1 MDQIRVYLT
10 KRGRSPNW
18 HLCWKENGRTKYQ
31 SCETDDETDA
41 EILRRQHEEKLRR
54 GVDDPYAKHRDRPL
68 SEHAKDY
75 SEYLRATGTSQKH
88 ASTVLMRILRVLME
102 SGIVNIRDLTVSKI
116 KAVIAKMTRQP
127 QKRSVP
133 KETWVLLSAQSRN
146 FYLAA
151 MKQFLKWM
159 QIDRRIPDN
168 PLLGLKG
175 ENVAVDRRHD
185 RRALTDI
192 ELAKL
197 LQTARTSLITLE
209 GMTGL
214 ERYHLYLIAVSTG
227 LRRGEIASL
236 KPSSFK
242 LDGQSPTV
250 TLEAAY
256 SKHRRQDVLPLHPDL
271 VPQLREYL
279 SPLAA
284 NQVLFPDLAGRKT
297 FTMIKKDLKVAG
309 VKYRDA
315 QGKYAD
321 FHALRHTFITRA
333 WSTGATPDV
342 VRALARH
349 CDINLTLKYT
359 HTTPAA
365 QVDAMR
371 RMPGLPGY

>member
-1 MDQIRVYLT
+1 MDAQ
-10 KRGRSPNW
+10 
-18 HLCWKENGRTKYQ
+18 EF
-31 SCETDDETDA
+31 
-41 EILRRQHEEKLRR
+41 EILVGHLLTALGFEGSEVTGKTGDG
-54 GVDDPYAKHRDRPL
+54 GVD
-68 SEHAKDY
+68 
-75 SEYLRATGTSQKH
+75 ATGE
-88 ASTVLMRILRVLME
+88 L
-102 SGIVNIRDLTVSKI
+102 NVSNL
-116 KAVIAKMTRQP
+116 AK
-127 QKRSVP
+127 V
-133 KETWVLLSAQSRN
+133 SAQSRN

-151 MKQFLKWM
+151 MKQFIKWM

-185 RRALTDI
+185 RRALTDA
-192 ELAKL
+192 ELPKL
-197 LQTARTSLITLE
+197 FEAARKSPLTLE

-236 KPSSFK
+236 TPSSFQ
-242 LDGQSPTV
+242 LDGHSPTV

-256 SKHRRQDVLPLHPDL
+256 SKHRRKDVLPLHPDL
-271 VPQLREYL
+271 VPRLREWL

-309 VKYRDA
+309 IKYRDA
-315 QGKYAD
+315 SGKYAD

-365 QVDAMR
+365 QADAMR
-371 RMPGLPGY
+371 KMPGLPGN